1 MPEKPAELSA
11 RPEGIAAVALPVE
24 GDLRRLEAFLL
35 NELEAFEPEV
45 RPLVRYTLGHSGKK
59 LRPLLV
65 FFGAGLNG
73 APASEELL
81 RGAAVVEF
89 IHLATL
95 VHDDILDE
103 ATLRHRTPTV
113 SAKDGIDVAVL
124 LGDAIFAHALKL
136 ASDFDTVDVCRVVS
150 QATRQVCSGEI
161 SQCFAR
167 GETDLSIERYYRMID
182 LKTAELFA
190 ASAHI
195 GAFLSGGDKAYVDAV
210 ATFARELGIAY
221 QIYDDVADLLG
232 REDSTGKTL
241 GTDLESGKFTL
252 PILLLLERLPE
263 AEKTSLQADLV
274 SGEVSIEN
282 LIGQLERGA
291 VLADV
296 RQAFFDRLTAAEAAL
311 APYHESEKVI
321 PLFGLLGYV
330 SGAIDKFIPAS

>member
-1 MPEKPAELSA
+1 MPEQPAELSA

-24 GDLRRLEAFLL
+24 DDLRRLEAFLL

-73 APASEELL
+73 TPASEELL

-195 GAFLSGGDKAYVDAV
+195 GAFLSGGDAAYVASV

-221 QIYDDVADLLG
+221 QVYDDVTDLLD
-232 REDSTGKTL
+232 REDSAGKTL

-263 AEKTSLQADLV
+263 QEKEALQAELV
-274 SGEVSIEN
+274 SGDVTMDA
-282 LIGQLERGA
+282 LIGQLEKYA
-291 VLADV
+291 VLPDV
-296 RQAFFDRLTAAEAAL
+296 RQAFIDRLVA
-311 APYHESEKVI
+311 SEKALKPYEGSEKIV
-321 PLFGLLGYV
+321 PLLGLLGFI
-330 SGAIDKFIPAS
+330 SGAIDKYIPAS

>member
-1 MPEKPAELSA
+1 MLEQPAELSA

-24 GDLRRLEAFLL
+24 EDLRRLEAFLL
-35 NELEAFEPEV
+35 KELEAFEPEV

-73 APASEELL
+73 TPASEELL

-113 SAKDGIDVAVL
+113 SSKDGIDVAVL

-136 ASDFDTVDVCRVVS
+136 ASDFETVDVCRVVS

-167 GETDLSIERYYRMID
+167 GEAGLSTERYYRMID

-195 GAFLSGGDKAYVDAV
+195 GAFLSGGDPAYVEAV
-210 ATFARELGIAY
+210 ANFARELGIAY

-232 REDSTGKTL
+232 REETAGKTL

-252 PILLLLERLPE
+252 PILLLLERLDDDE
-263 AEKTSLQADLV
+263 RATLQAKLARAA
-274 SGEVSIEN
+274 VSIEE
-282 LIGQLERGA
+282 LKVDFEIHGILSA
-291 VLADV
+291 V
-296 RQAFFDRLTAAEAAL
+296 RQAFMDRLVAAEALLKAYEGAEKI
-311 APYHESEKVI
+311 AP
-321 PLFGLLGYV
+321 LLGLLGFV
-330 SGAIDKFIPAS
+330 SGAIDKYIPAS